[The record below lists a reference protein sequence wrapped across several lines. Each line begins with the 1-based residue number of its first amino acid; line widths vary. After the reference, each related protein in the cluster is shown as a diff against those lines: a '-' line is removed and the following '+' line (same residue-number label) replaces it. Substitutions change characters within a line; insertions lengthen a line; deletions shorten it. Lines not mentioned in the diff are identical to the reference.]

1 MDGATPQTAAHPR
14 RQLIGIGVG
23 PGDPELVTLKAVRAL
38 EDADVILVPAT
49 EASRGNAGRAE
60 QIVLAC
66 CPQTAPAIRRI
77 PFTMADRSGVTD
89 RRREA
94 WETSAQAAL
103 DAYAEGA
110 STVVFATVGDPNV
123 YSTFSYLAEHVI
135 AAQPDVQV
143 QVVPGITAMQ
153 ALAASA
159 GTPLV
164 EGTEVLALVPITA
177 GAEKYRQ
184 ALEFAD
190 TVVAYKGGR
199 QLPQMLR
206 HLTDTGRTAHTVI
219 GENIGLDRE
228 KITPVSELTENTVP
242 YFSTALTTP
251 TRTEI
256 GGRL

>member
-1 MDGATPQTAAHPR
+1 MDGATPQTATTPPR
-14 RQLIGIGVG
+14 RLIGIGVG

-38 EDADVILVPAT
+38 HDAQAILVPAT
-49 EASRGNAGRAE
+49 EASRGGAGRAE

-66 CPQTAPAIRRI
+66 CPQAAPAIRRI
-77 PFTMADRSGVTD
+77 PFSMADRSGVTS

-103 DAYAEGA
+103 DAFADGA
-110 STVVFATVGDPNV
+110 TTVVFATVGDPSV
-123 YSTFSYLAEHVI
+123 YSTFSYLAGHVT
-135 AAQPDVQV
+135 AARDDVHAEI
-143 QVVPGITAMQ
+143 VPGITAMQ

-164 EGTEVLALVPITA
+164 EGTEVLALVPVTA
-177 GAEKYRQ
+177 GAERYRE

-199 QLPQMLR
+199 QLPLMLH
-206 HLTDTGRTAHTVI
+206 HLTETGRTDQTVL

-228 KITPVSELTENTVP
+228 KITPATELTENTAP